1 MNIMEGNFF
10 DTFISRHF
18 DLYSQDIYGRR
29 GSGVDQYFG
38 DIRDCPLKRTIQ
50 DSQVSSEGKEDLVCL
65 FSRRHVGLPK

>member
-29 GSGVDQYFG
+29 GSGVDQYFVENYFFTEYG
-38 DIRDCPLKRTIQ
+38 HKDVERAYTGYHLN
-50 DSQVSSEGKEDLVCL
+50 
-65 FSRRHVGLPK
+65 